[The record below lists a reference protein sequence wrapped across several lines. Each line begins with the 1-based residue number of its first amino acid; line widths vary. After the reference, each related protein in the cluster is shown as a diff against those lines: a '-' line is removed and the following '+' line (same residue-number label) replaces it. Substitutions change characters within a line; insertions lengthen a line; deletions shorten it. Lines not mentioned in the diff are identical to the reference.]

1 MGNRIHVW
9 HATGRGITGRDSN
22 LPQCCVIPNGTR
34 ERRELPGRDFGRLP
48 YNCESYKGKGTGVAR
63 PPHRMKVILAQPRG
77 YCAGVVRA
85 IEIVERAL
93 EKYGAPVYV
102 RHEIVHNR
110 HVVDSLRDKG
120 ARFVEDLSE
129 VPPGAVTIFSAH
141 GVAREVEQDAERRG
155 LSVLDATCPL
165 VSKVHMQGQR
175 YVDQGRTVVLIGHAG
190 HPEVEGTM
198 GQLTAPVRLIQSI
211 QDAQELDDI
220 PSDAP
225 VAYITQTTLSVDDTR
240 AVIGALRERF
250 SNLVGPETRDI
261 CYATQNRQSAVRELA
276 KLVDVIIVVGARN
289 SSNSN
294 RLREIGQESGVPSYL
309 VADGSE
315 VCSEWLEGKRTV
327 GLTAGASAPDVLV
340 DDVVAALRRF
350 APIQIST
357 LPGIEEKIQ
366 FRLPSRLLEAA
377 VE

>member
-1 MGNRIHVW
+1 
-9 HATGRGITGRDSN
+9 
-22 LPQCCVIPNGTR
+22 
-34 ERRELPGRDFGRLP
+34 
-48 YNCESYKGKGTGVAR
+48 
-63 PPHRMKVILAQPRG
+63 MKVILAQPRG

-120 ARFVEDLSE
+120 ARFVEELSE
-129 VPPGAVTIFSAH
+129 VPAGAVTIFSAH
-141 GVAREVEQDAERRG
+141 GVARKVEQDAERRG

-175 YVDQGRTVVLIGHAG
+175 YVDQGRTVILIGHAG

-198 GQLTAPVRLIQSI
+198 GQLTAPVHLIQSI
-211 QDAQELDDI
+211 RDVLALDI
-220 PSDAP
+220 PEDAS
-225 VAYITQTTLSVDDTR
+225 VAYITQTTLSVDDTKE
-240 AVIGALRERF
+240 VIAALRQRF

-261 CYATQNRQSAVRELA
+261 CYATQNRQTAVRELA
-276 KLVDVIIVVGARN
+276 KLVDMIIVVGARN

-294 RLREIGQESGVPSYL
+294 RLREIGEDVGVPSYL

-315 VCSEWLEGKRTV
+315 VCPEWLEGKLAV

-350 APIQIST
+350 VPIQIST

-366 FRLPSRLLEAA
+366 FRLPVQLLEAA